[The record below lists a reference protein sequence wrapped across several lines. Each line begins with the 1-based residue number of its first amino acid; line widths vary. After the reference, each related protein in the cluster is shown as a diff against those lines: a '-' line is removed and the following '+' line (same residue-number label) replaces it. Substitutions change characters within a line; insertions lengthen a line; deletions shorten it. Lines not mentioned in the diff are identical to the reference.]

1 MTAPDGSIHNKQ
13 NGNQTAKSVLWTQIM
28 IFTLPQGV
36 LLMEVVFFFRM
47 GPKQMG
53 CIEFPRKA
61 VPMARTSILKKV
73 IENEFHRAVS

>member
-1 MTAPDGSIHNKQ
+1 MGRFTTNK
-13 NGNQTAKSVLWTQIM
+13 TETRLLKALLRTQIM
-28 IFTLPQGV
+28 TSKLTQCV

-61 VPMARTSILKKV
+61 VPMARTSISKKV
-73 IENEFHRAVS
+73 IENEFHKAVS